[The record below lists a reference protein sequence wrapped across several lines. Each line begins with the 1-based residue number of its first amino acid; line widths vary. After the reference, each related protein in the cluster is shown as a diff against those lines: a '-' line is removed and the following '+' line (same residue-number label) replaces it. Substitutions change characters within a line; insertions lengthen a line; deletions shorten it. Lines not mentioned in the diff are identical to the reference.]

1 MARDASKLEEVL
13 QRIWIGRY
21 STPYPGQIEP
31 FNATEARAMARAVAE
46 NGRFGVSR
54 LFSSSPCLGVWATLA
69 PLAENYGSGSSEVY
83 RHISDALG
91 IDLMDPLKRQA
102 FKQSYRIAAAR
113 IGVALS
119 GNDPTP
125 LFFAPLGVADSQIQA
140 LADAIIAAMARLGP
154 PATEDTPMAVAWQ
167 CRALQWCPETLSRLR
182 AAVLFDKVGHY
193 AVRSNR
199 WRMGERPETSR
210 DEILYTAL
218 DRAAR
223 AQGVKKEHIV
233 SPPTIIW
240 FRDGLAIFPEPAK
253 IAQTIKIGAFPTRL
267 SGGVPQVL
275 PTPWPENFIWSAG
288 RHQTVSVTPKT
299 NEILLF
305 NADTGALEQRADV
318 GDGSI
323 TLNSSRHIA
332 LAARDFQ
339 TSSFGPAEPA
349 EDGRYRLAWVDL
361 DEDTKLEF
369 ASGEQIEILRGVG
382 PSIRLDARVL
392 GHSGTRP
399 LYAGK
404 GFLHIQLNPALPGSR
419 LLRLSTETR
428 VRHVPI
434 VPDQNGRAR
443 VDFESLGL
451 ANSGDPV
458 RAKFEVLVIGAKK
471 EADARAELQTTAFVW
486 PGVSRHSSGDIIDA
500 PVPSTY
506 DVARS
511 GGFDCAKGRIWMNS
525 EAAVEAA
532 ILAVRIEGNL
542 VEFLCPFRG
551 IRLWRNKVATG
562 DRERVPRGAHLIL
575 SNNSRNDTLTLHAPG
590 CRANIRILGALN
602 RSPLVNRTEFTIG
615 AELLE
620 KSFDDRILLEFPNG
634 SSELLARITRVDDP
648 IELGVGED
656 HSVLRITFKPQNR
669 IDAVGVRIDTV
680 SGEVHQGF
688 AALGGRSV
696 TARLPQGVSV
706 QTDARQQVEIKVSWQ
721 NTFSPARMEISTRRS
736 GFDHFEPV
744 CGVDGHIAA
753 VGLKGAKV
761 AVNAANLLSL
771 TKLLVEPTSVSTR
784 VQLSETLGSY
794 LQEITTEMGREHI
807 ASRILPALAAERSS
821 GGLSRA
827 NVLGG
832 APWLFE
838 APLPVFG
845 RLGTH
850 PDLSPLARMANVEA
864 PSDLPDPSGDAPL
877 LAWLNRIAS
886 GDGLPRELSA
896 GGLDAAFVAIRTRLA
911 RPDLAEMTNDSAV
924 GNAVRLLSFVD
935 VPELD
940 RLRAFDRTMGHDL
953 LGARLVSLIE
963 RFARASRLKKAEAA
977 FSEIVRRTGLS
988 HVEVGDT
995 LTLICRVGVEA
1006 LAHFLTVWDHAVREH
1021 AKQKLE
1027 A

>member
-1 MARDASKLEEVL
+1 MVGDANSLEEVM
-13 QRIWIGRY
+13 QRIWIGRN

-31 FNATEARAMARAVAE
+31 LDASEARTIARAVAG

-54 LFSSSPCLGVWATLA
+54 LFSNSPCLGVWATLA
-69 PLAENYGSGSSEVY
+69 PLAENYGSGTSEVY

-91 IDLMDPLKRQA
+91 VDLDDPVRRQA
-102 FKQSYRIAAAR
+102 FKQSYRSAAAR

-125 LFFAPLGVADSQIQA
+125 LFFAPLGVADSQVQP

-167 CRALQWCPETLSRLR
+167 RRALQWCPETLSRLR

-199 WRMGERPETSR
+199 WRIGERPETGR
-210 DEILYTAL
+210 DEVLYAAL

-223 AQGVKKEHIV
+223 AQGVKKEQIV
-233 SPPTIIW
+233 SPPTVIW
-240 FRDGLAIFPEPAK
+240 FRDGLAVLPEPAK

-267 SGGVPQVL
+267 SGGVPQLL
-275 PTPWPENFIWSAG
+275 PAPWPENLIWSAG
-288 RHQTVSVTPKT
+288 RHQAISVTPKA

-305 NADTGALEQRADV
+305 NADTGALELRANV
-318 GDGSI
+318 GDGSV
-323 TLNSSRHIA
+323 TLNAPRHIA
-332 LAARDFQ
+332 LSARDFQ

-349 EDGRYRLAWVDL
+349 KDGRYRLAWIDL

-369 ASGEQIEILRGVG
+369 ASGEQIELSRGAE
-382 PSIRLDARVL
+382 PSLRLDARVL

-399 LYAGK
+399 LYAGE
-404 GFLHIQLNPALPGSR
+404 GFLDIQLNAALPGSR
-419 LLRLSTETR
+419 LLRLSTKTGI
-428 VRHVPI
+428 RHFPI

-458 RAKFEVLVIGAKK
+458 LAKFEVLVIGAKK
-471 EADARAELQTTAFVW
+471 EADARAELRTTAFVW
-486 PGVSRHSSGDIIDA
+486 PGVSRHSSGDIDDA

-511 GGFDCAKGRIWMNS
+511 AGFDCAKGRIWMNP
-525 EAAVEAA
+525 EAAVDAA
-532 ILAVRIEGNL
+532 VLAVRIKGNL
-542 VEFLCPFRG
+542 VEFICPFRG

-590 CRANIRILGALN
+590 CRADIRILGALK

-620 KSFDDRILLEFPNG
+620 QGFDDRILLEFPDG

-648 IELGVGED
+648 IELGVED
-656 HSVLRITFKPQNR
+656 DGSVLRITFKPQSR
-669 IDAVGVRIDTV
+669 IDAVGIRIDTV
-680 SGEVHQGF
+680 SGESHQGF
-688 AALGGRSV
+688 AALGRRSV

-706 QTDARQQVEIKVSWQ
+706 QTDEGQQVEITVSWR
-721 NTFSPARMEISTRRS
+721 NTFSPARMEISTRRL
-736 GFDHFEPV
+736 GFDHFDPV
-744 CGVDGHIAA
+744 CGADGHIAA
-753 VGLKGAKV
+753 VGLKGAEV
-761 AVNAANLLSL
+761 AVSAANMLSL
-771 TKLLVEPTSVSTR
+771 TKLLVEPTTVSTSI
-784 VQLSETLGSY
+784 QLSETLGAY
-794 LQEITTEMGREHI
+794 LHEIITEMGRERI

-821 GGLSRA
+821 GGLPRA
-827 NVLGG
+827 NILGG

-838 APLPVFG
+838 APLPVFS

-864 PSDLPDPSGDAPL
+864 PSDLPDPSSDAPL
-877 LAWLNRIAS
+877 LAWLNRIGS
-886 GDGLPRELSA
+886 GEGLPRELGA
-896 GGLDAAFVAIRTRLA
+896 GSLDAAFVAIRTRLA

-940 RLRAFDRTMGHDL
+940 RLRAFDRTMGYDL

-963 RFARASRLKKAEAA
+963 RFARASRLKNAEAA
-977 FSEIVRRTGLS
+977 FSEMVRRTGLS

-1006 LAHFLTVWDHAVREH
+1006 LAHFLTVWDHAAREQ